1 MASEAPAEPVKRGR
15 GRPRKPDSEKKQ
27 KQRVD
32 DGTPRRGR
40 GRPKGSLGKPKVLT
54 AAAGV
59 SKSTSAMN
67 TRSTGT
73 RGRPRKSDA
82 AGAPAASTTKAAG
95 TTQTPSKG
103 GRGRGRPRKSDAAAS
118 SPAVER
124 EEPESAASEADR
136 LSRMRLE
143 WQTDSEP
150 PRKRHGMEG

>member
-27 KQRVD
+27 KPRVD

-82 AGAPAASTTKAAG
+82 AAASTTSTTKAAG
-95 TTQTPSKG
+95 ATQTPSK
-103 GRGRGRPRKSDAAAS
+103 RGRGRPRKSDAAAS

-124 EEPESAASEADR
+124 EEPESAASEADVPA
-136 LSRMRLE
+136 
-143 WQTDSEP
+143 TDESPRSKSAASSEA
-150 PRKRHGMEG
+150 EQDEA

>member
-27 KQRVD
+27 KPRLD

-40 GRPKGSLGKPKVLT
+40 GRPKGSVGKPKVL
-54 AAAGV
+54 AAGV
-59 SKSTSAMN
+59 SKSTSTMN
-67 TRSTGT
+67 TRSAGT

-82 AGAPAASTTKAAG
+82 AAAPAASTTKAAG
-95 TTQTPSKG
+95 ATQTPSK
-103 GRGRGRPRKSDAAAS
+103 RGRGRPRKSDAAAS

-136 LSRMRLE
+136 LRRMRLE
-143 WQTDSEP
+143 
-150 PRKRHGMEG
+150 R